1 MKPTLEQIDN
11 LCEYLVN
18 GMNLQ
23 ELQQY
28 VYDDLHY
35 LLSCDSEVF
44 CMNLEQLGVK
54 PEDFNNE

>member
-28 VYDDLHY
+28 VYDDLHH
-35 LLSCDSEVF
+35 LVSCDSEVF
-44 CMNLEQLGVK
+44 WMNLESLDMQ